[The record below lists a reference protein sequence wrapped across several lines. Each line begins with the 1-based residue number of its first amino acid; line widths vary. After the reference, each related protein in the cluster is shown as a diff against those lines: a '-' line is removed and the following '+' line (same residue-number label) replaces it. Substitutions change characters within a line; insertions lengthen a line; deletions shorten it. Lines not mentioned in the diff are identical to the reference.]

1 MKKYSIKIKVT
12 LWYTGIV
19 AMILGIIFV
28 AMIAFVNKVGM
39 SSTEEEIQGAVTGF
53 AGNISFRDNT
63 FYLDSDVEFYNDGV
77 MFCVYDKSGHL
88 LYGSQP
94 VDFPSNTRLE
104 SHKTRVVKV
113 NGKEWMTYDAAY
125 SYGKNDAIWVR
136 GITSIHSIEQVIRT
150 GAKAMMIL
158 LPALIVLIGFV
169 GYFMIRRALGP
180 VDKICEQVQKISN
193 GNDLSRRLPVPRA
206 EDELYH
212 LTQKFNEMF
221 ERLQKSFEDEKQ
233 FTADVSHELRTP
245 IAVLISQCEYLLDDP
260 MLTAEEQSEVQILLE
275 QSRRMSRLVSQL
287 LMIAREEQSV
297 STEDFE
303 EIDMGMLAEIVA
315 EELEGEARKK
325 QIVIHREIEED
336 QIICGDQ
343 TLLMRM
349 LMNLIQNAVAYGKEG
364 GSIWIRITGGRGQVM
379 GQIRDN
385 GIGISKEHLDKIW
398 NRFYRVDK
406 SRSRKNGGTGLGLSM
421 VKWIVKVHGG
431 EISVES
437 REGEGT
443 TFTFWFPK
451 K

>member
-1 MKKYSIKIKVT
+1 M
-12 LWYTGIV
+12 
-19 AMILGIIFV
+19 
-28 AMIAFVNKVGM
+28 
-39 SSTEEEIQGAVTGF
+39 
-53 AGNISFRDNT
+53 
-63 FYLDSDVEFYNDGV
+63 
-77 MFCVYDKSGHL
+77 
-88 LYGSQP
+88 
-94 VDFPSNTRLE
+94 
-104 SHKTRVVKV
+104 
-113 NGKEWMTYDAAY
+113 
-125 SYGKNDAIWVR
+125 
-136 GITSIHSIEQVIRT
+136 
-150 GAKAMMIL
+150 
-158 LPALIVLIGFV
+158 
-169 GYFMIRRALGP
+169 
-180 VDKICEQVQKISN
+180 
-193 GNDLSRRLPVPRA
+193 
-206 EDELYH
+206 YH

-260 MLTAEEQSEVQILLE
+260 MLTVEEQSEVQILLE

-287 LMIAREEQSV
+287 LMIARDEQSV

-303 EIDMGMLAEIVA
+303 EIDLGMLAEIVA

-325 QIVIHREIEED
+325 QIVIHRKIEED

-364 GSIWIRITGGRGQVM
+364 GSIWIRITGGSGQVK

-385 GIGISKEHLDKIW
+385 GIGISQEHLDKIW

-437 REGEGT
+437 KEGEGT